1 VAGMAQRDGKA
12 AGAAPSSRALADKL
26 VPVAKEATALLAQ
39 RERRAR
45 ELAESV
51 AAVPEPTLPTS
62 LQRVA
67 DKLAV
72 TFDVELATIR
82 IRASDDPREFHLV
95 AAAGAPTDDI
105 RRLARRPLTTPHL
118 RAVLALGREH
128 SLARELGL
136 VWLHGAWLR
145 DRSDILGLILVGSRT
160 ERRPTPKDLERLSLV
175 ADGLAKRVRAT
186 DRRTR
191 QLRLLGVDIARLL
204 LRPRLPGAEAAAVD
218 TLRPRERAVLELYAD
233 GMTTREIADLL
244 VISPHTVRTHVK
256 LALRRLGVH
265 SRQDAERLLRE
276 QRIHSLL

>member
-1 VAGMAQRDGKA
+1 MAERDGNPRSA
-12 AGAAPSSRALADKL
+12 SSRSRPLADELLLAAEEASAL
-26 VPVAKEATALLAQ
+26 VAQ
-39 RERRAR
+39 RERHAR
-45 ELAESV
+45 ELAEAV

-67 DKLAV
+67 DKLTVA
-72 TFDVELATIR
+72 FDVELATIR

-95 AAAGAPTDDI
+95 AAAGAPTDEI
-105 RRLARRPLTTPHL
+105 RRLARRPLTIAHL
-118 RAVLALGREH
+118 RTVLAIGREH

-136 VWLHGAWLR
+136 VWLHGAWLK
-145 DRSDILGLILVGSRT
+145 DRSDVLGLVLVGSRT
-160 ERRPTPKDLERLSLV
+160 ERRPSRKDLERVNLV
-175 ADGLAKRVRAT
+175 ADRLAKGVRTT

-204 LRPRLPGAEAAAVD
+204 LRGRPPGGEAAAVD

-233 GMTTREIADLL
+233 GMNTRDIADLL

-265 SRQDAERLLRE
+265 AREDAERLVRE
-276 QRIHSLL
+276 QRVHSLL